1 MRRFFEKIADHPY
14 ITIGLILLITVG
26 LLVFIPR
33 LSTDTDFAN
42 YIDKNDP
49 AVLAMEQAENRYGA
63 QLLMLV
69 AIENKDGIF
78 NMSTLTK
85 IERMAEGF
93 EGIAGVDEVTSPLN
107 AQLITGT
114 EKAIKIETAAPNGIA
129 PTTPEGIASY
139 RERVMASNTV
149 RDYLVATDGQAATI
163 SIRLKADADQ
173 MAVARD
179 IIAIVDEY
187 EDTDEQI
194 YITGVPYMNVVL
206 AELMWEDLR
215 ILLPLVIVLIV
226 FVLYLGFR
234 SLRGVLLP
242 LLVVLLSTGWT
253 LGIMAIFDIPVTI
266 ISFILPVILMA
277 IGIAYCI
284 HVLNYYYE
292 LNGNGI
298 DRRTAVIETG
308 LHMMAPVSMTGLT
321 TVAGFLSLLNSFL
334 GPQRQFGVFTAVGVC
349 TAMVLSLVL
358 IPALLALLKTPRKK
372 ASPRQGGPITWVLSA
387 LEWVV
392 IRHRRPVLVVS
403 AILFVGFLA
412 GLPLLEIETSQQ
424 EFLGGDNPV
433 VEAMGVMKRH
443 FSGSEQLMIEIDTGK
458 SDGLLDPT
466 VLNEIVALQ
475 EFLEGQGVKKTI
487 SLADLV
493 REMNQKFH
501 ADDLAYYAIPDT
513 PRQISQLLFFFSL
526 QGGGLGTMAL
536 GDFSA
541 GEITGLYP
549 MSESDEQIKLVR
561 DVKEYLSDH
570 FTGPVTA
577 RMVGPTQVQASLY
590 SKIAQSQITSLGTS
604 IVAAG
609 LIVTLLMGSV
619 IAGLISLIPLALTVV
634 INFGV
639 MAYSGTPLN
648 LATLML
654 SAIAIGIGI
663 DYAIHFI
670 SRFREESRAGKS
682 PDKAFEST
690 IHTTGRG
697 IAYNAIALT
706 LGFVILLA
714 TSFKGTKDFGML
726 IAMTMVISAVS
737 AVTVIP
743 AILVTWRPSF
753 ILRSSW
759 RALIEKYKRRS
770 Q

>member
-42 YIDKNDP
+42 YIDKDDP
-49 AVLAMEQAENRYGA
+49 AVLAMEQAEDRYGSQA
-63 QLLMLV
+63 MMMV

-78 NMSTLTK
+78 NTSTLTK
-85 IERMAEGF
+85 IERMAKGF
-93 EGIAGVDEVTSPLN
+93 EGIAGVDQVTSPLN
-107 AQLITGT
+107 AQIITGT
-114 EKAIKIETAAPNGIA
+114 EKAIKIELAATDGTA
-129 PTTPEGIASY
+129 PTTPAGIASY
-139 RERVMASNTV
+139 RERVMGSNTV
-149 RDYLVATDGQAATI
+149 RDYLVAADGQAAAI
-163 SIRLKADADQ
+163 YIKLEADAEQ
-173 MAVARD
+173 IAVARD
-179 IIAIVDEY
+179 IIAIVEEY
-187 EDTDEQI
+187 EDTDDQI
-194 YITGVPYMNVVL
+194 YIIGIPYMNVIL
-206 AELMWEDLR
+206 AGLMWEDLR

-226 FVLYLGFR
+226 LVLYLGFR

-284 HVLNYYYE
+284 HVLNHYYE
-292 LNGNGI
+292 LNRNGV
-298 DRRTAVIETG
+298 DRRTAVVETG
-308 LHMMAPVSMTGLT
+308 LHMAAPVSMTGLT
-321 TVAGFLSLLNSFL
+321 TIAGFLSLLNSYL
-334 GPQRQFGVFTAVGVC
+334 GPQRQFGVFAAVGVGV
-349 TAMVLSLVL
+349 AMALSLVL
-358 IPALLALLKTPRKK
+358 IPAVLALLKTPRKK

-392 IRHRRPVLVVS
+392 VRHRRPVLVVS
-403 AILFVGFLA
+403 VILFVGFLA
-412 GLPLLEIETSQQ
+412 GLPLLQIETSQQ
-424 EFLGGDNPV
+424 EFLGEDNPV
-433 VEAMGVMKRH
+433 VEAMEVMKRH
-443 FSGSEQLMIEIDTGK
+443 FSGSEQLMIEIDTGE

-466 VLNEIVALQ
+466 VLNEVVALQ
-475 EFLEGQGVKKTI
+475 EFLEGKGVKKTI

-493 REMNQKFH
+493 QEMNQKFH
-501 ADDLAYYAIPDT
+501 ADDPAYYAIPDT

-549 MSESDEQIKLVR
+549 MSGSDERIKLVR

-570 FTGPVTA
+570 FISPVTA

-590 SKIAQSQITSLGTS
+590 SRIAKSQITSLGTS

-634 INFGV
+634 INFGI

-648 LATLML
+648 MATLMV
-654 SAIAIGIGI
+654 SSIAIGIGI

-670 SRFREESRAGKS
+670 SRFRGETRAGKS
-682 PDKAFEST
+682 PDKAFKST
-690 IHTTGRG
+690 IQTTGRG

-714 TSFKGTKDFGML
+714 SSFKGTNDFGLL

-743 AILVTWRPSF
+743 AILVTWRPLF
-753 ILRSSW
+753 ILRSPWKAS
-759 RALIEKYKRRS
+759 IKKYKRRS